1 MFLAFGIA
9 SLVLAV
15 ISIFVPGVGIMIA
28 GLSGFMAWM
37 SIGKGLPF
45 GAAAVILNF
54 INIIFLSPGYLLAV
68 GIEASLRT
76 PEQADLFRI
85 WASVLF
91 VQIAAVVIF
100 IANFTIDKVLD
111 YRQKRKRPTSAVF
124 EKPPVGRESWLSN
137 EENRLN
143 PLTSNIHPTETTTE
157 RDTGDIPQVTKV
169 LIHKIHGGRKKD
181 SKFWSLDNDLG
192 GGDVSSIPIQIP
204 HGYAGT
210 KRLPKAFQASL
221 YPIVTLV
228 IVVAVLIIARP
239 DLFPFFEYHTIY
251 NTISPTPP
259 RNNNATG
266 KETSVP
272 NITERPVPDR
282 SYQEQTQP
290 SPIRSQSPPKISSTS
305 QNVTTKN
312 IHRISTTGK
321 VFSWRDQEGKLF
333 FSNTNF
339 PLDNETL
346 QVQTEINTY
355 HKVTKVNIVGNQ
367 IFVPVTIGNSGR
379 EVKLNML
386 LDTGCSQTTIPLKYL
401 DRISPTYTGT
411 VTSTLADGSKAYG
424 KKAVIDFIKV
434 GSKRENEVTVTGQKI
449 AGSSNSGLLGF
460 DFLKSN
466 SFKIDF
472 ENRFIVWM

>member
-15 ISIFVPGVGIMIA
+15 ISIFVPGVGIMIT

-37 SIGKGLPF
+37 SIGNGLPF
-45 GAAAVILNF
+45 GAAAIILNF

-76 PEQADLFRI
+76 PEQADLFKI
-85 WASVLF
+85 WAIVFF

-100 IANFTIDKVLD
+100 IANFTLDKVFD
-111 YRQKRKRPTSAVF
+111 YRQKRKRQISAVF
-124 EKPPVGRESWLSN
+124 EKPPERTEPRVSN

-143 PLTSNIHPTETTTE
+143 LLETV
-157 RDTGDIPQVTKV
+157 DIPQVTKV
-169 LIHKIHGGRKKD
+169 IIHKIHGGRKKD
-181 SKFWSLDNDLG
+181 SKFWIPDNDLG
-192 GGDVSSIPIQIP
+192 AGGVSSIPIR
-204 HGYAGT
+204 YAGT
-210 KRLPKAFQASL
+210 KRLPKALEASL
-221 YPIVTLV
+221 YPIITLI

-251 NTISPTPP
+251 NTIGDSSPQRDDKST
-259 RNNNATG
+259 N
-266 KETSVP
+266 KEISVP
-272 NITERPVPDR
+272 KITERPAPDR
-282 SYQEQTQP
+282 PYQKQTQP
-290 SPIRSQSPPKISSTS
+290 SLIEPHFPPRISNTS
-305 QNVTTKN
+305 QEATTKD
-312 IHRISTTGK
+312 IQHISTTGK

-355 HKVTKVNIVGNQ
+355 HNATKVNIVGNQ
-367 IFVPVTIGNSGR
+367 IFVPVTIGNNGR

-386 LDTGCSQTTIPLKYL
+386 LDTGCSRTTIPLKYL
-401 DRISPTYTGT
+401 DRISPTYGGT
-411 VTSTLADGSKAYG
+411 VTSTLADGSKAFG

-434 GSKRENEVTVTGQKI
+434 GSRRENEVTVTGQKI

-460 DFLKSN
+460 DFLKNN